1 MISKFNMDKYILK
14 KEKENVLQMSIDRGN
29 EVDDEIA
36 SGLRSVVYDIAENRV
51 HVQKT
56 KPLWL

>member
-1 MISKFNMDKYILK
+1 
-14 KEKENVLQMSIDRGN
+14 MSIDRGN

>member
-1 MISKFNMDKYILK
+1 
-14 KEKENVLQMSIDRGN
+14 MSIDRGN
-29 EVDDEIA
+29 EVDDEIV

-56 KPLWL
+56 KPLRL